1 MLDIYRHLQQI
12 TSTRG
17 WPEWSG
23 FFPHTL
29 PPAEAKP
36 SLWTDLQQKTNPA
49 LWVPKPAEGVEA
61 HPLEERGQ
69 KLWVLKHRATNTYL
83 RVSAEDHFV
92 WTQIDGQRTIVK
104 LSIAYAM
111 KYNSMALGRI
121 QHLVELLQDKGL
133 VTGGVVDKVYGPLQN
148 KLAAAGVVGKLRQG
162 FGWLMNTF
170 LFRQF
175 PVDGIGGAVNAAYKW
190 GVWLL
195 YTRVAVVL
203 MGVLGAIGLGVF
215 LNAGG
220 LIAPNGARSVPEI
233 VALVVLV
240 LVALFLHECGHAFTV
255 RRFGREVNR
264 GGLIMM
270 YGMPGAYID
279 TSDMWLASKP
289 ARLAVTA
296 AGPFVNFVLG
306 GLAALAMLIWPERAA
321 FFSFFAFTNYL
332 FIVANAIPFLKFDG
346 YYLLMDWLEIPNLLE
361 RATGFFQRELW
372 PLLRRSWAAGEWWP
386 KFTREQWI
394 FVFFGGIS
402 TLWMINLLYLP
413 LLVMPARV
421 FGLLGQVLTTDLRT
435 VAGLGLLGSLA
446 LALFFGL
453 LQANMF
459 SANVRQQV
467 QQLARTIQNRPGWQ
481 SALIILA
488 VALVLGFL
496 PEEMRLQ
503 TSLASSAGFWAQAL
517 PIVLP
522 LLAAG
527 FSASLA
533 LSMAGSPWRWW
544 YSGLALS
551 SAALTSYS
559 LLSTFSITNS
569 LILLISFI
577 FLCLAFTLS
586 ARLWRF
592 AVRGDLGGVL
602 LLIVLSALMWPVSG
616 DWAWRVALA
625 LWCGAAFLAW
635 HLIRRP
641 LLPPAR
647 LVDMMP
653 TEDADP
659 AQHTPHLTRAF
670 SWLLRTTLQQTV
682 EVSGPASRAKLVEAF
697 NGVAVD
703 NGWPLWFNAHGLLTD
718 QVTAPFNERA
728 QIYRSALA
736 GWLALLGEETE
747 TRFAADTL
755 AQAYFDLPLRLRR
768 LAANHVL
775 NELPWDGLAPWARSE
790 QGGDRLK
797 LRLAFRHLA
806 EGPMLACAR
815 VYGRPLAEQLMG
827 EFNQVAALAEWGLWF
842 RANGRLADE
851 AQGDVLALGE
861 IFQSALADVL
871 GRMAYYTGARFVE
884 ASLLQT
890 HDALPWQ
897 LREVAAPTLLRA
909 LPWASRLKLGEAE
922 SVVELLQKQPAFSAL
937 PVETLAQLA
946 QSARL
951 IQAPAGRRLHMAG
964 QTLRW
969 ASLIRTGRVEVL
981 AAANGTRRV
990 EAVLNAGAVLELEA
1004 LTTGQAAQAEA
1015 RTVTA
1020 VELLQLPAEAARRAL
1035 AEAPSRPEA
1044 ALLSRIPLFRELAPD
1059 ELRRLSLC
1067 LRPRTLPAGEVVV
1080 RRGESDRDLYVIGGG
1095 ELAVMVEDATPER
1108 VVAHL
1113 GPGEFFGEMA
1123 LLRGEPRSATVRAL
1137 TEAQVWT
1144 LSADDYAEFM
1154 REAPAL
1160 RAALEQMG
1168 SRRHLELRAA

>member
-1 MLDIYRHLQQI
+1 MPNVYQTLKQ
-12 TSTRG
+12 TTATRG
-17 WPEWSG
+17 WPEWSILW
-23 FFPHTL
+23 PA
-29 PPAEAKP
+29 PPTAEAKP

-69 KLWVLKHRATNTYL
+69 KLWVLKHAATNTYL
-83 RVSAEDHFV
+83 RVSAEDQFV
-92 WTQIDGQRTIVK
+92 WTQIDGQRTVLK

-121 QHLVELLQDKGL
+121 QNLVELLQDKGL
-133 VTGGVVDKVYGPLQN
+133 VTGGPMDKAYGPLQRH
-148 KLAAAGVVGKLRQG
+148 LAGAGVLGKVRQG
-162 FGWLMNTF
+162 FGWLMTTF

-175 PVDGIGGAVNAAYKW
+175 PVAGIGGAVNAAYKW

-195 YTRVAVVL
+195 YTRVALVL
-203 MGVLGAIGLGVF
+203 MGVLGAAGLVVY

-220 LIAPNGARSVPEI
+220 LQTPSSVRSTPEI

-255 RRFGREVNR
+255 RHFGREVNR

-279 TSDMWLASKP
+279 TSDMWLAPKA

-306 GLAALAMLIWPERAA
+306 GLASLSMLLWPERAS

-332 FIVANAIPFLKFDG
+332 FIIANAIPFLKFDG

-372 PLLRRSWAAGEWWP
+372 ILLRRNWAAGEWWP

-402 TLWMINLLYLP
+402 TLWMVNLLYLP

-421 FGLLGQVLTTDLRT
+421 FGLLGQVLTADLRT
-435 VAGLGLLGSLA
+435 VAGLGLIGSLA

-453 LQANMF
+453 LQANLF

-467 QQLARTIQNRPGWQ
+467 QQLARTVQNRPGWQ
-481 SALIILA
+481 STLILLLVAIIL
-488 VALVLGFL
+488 GSL
-496 PEEMRLQ
+496 PELMHLQ
-503 TSLASSAGFWAQAL
+503 TSMASAAGFWAQAL
-517 PIVLP
+517 PILLP

-544 YSGLALS
+544 YGGLTFA
-551 SAALTSYS
+551 SAALLIKSQIPITNT
-559 LLSTFSITNS
+559 LITNS
-569 LILLISFI
+569 LILLALLS
-577 FLCLAFTLS
+577 LLLAFAFS
-586 ARLWRF
+586 FRLWRF
-592 AVRGDLGGVL
+592 AMRGDLGGVL
-602 LLIVLSALMWPVSG
+602 ILIVLSVLLWPVGG

-641 LLPPAR
+641 LLPPVR

-659 AQHTPHLTRAF
+659 AQHTPHLARAF

-682 EVSGPASRAKLVEAF
+682 EVSGPASRAKLVEMF
-697 NGVAVD
+697 NGLAVD
-703 NGWPLWFNAHGLLTD
+703 NGWPLWFNAHGHLTD

-736 GWLALLGEETE
+736 GWLAQLGAETDV
-747 TRFAADTL
+747 RFAADTL

-775 NELPWDGLAPWARSE
+775 NELPWGGTAPWARSE

-871 GRMAYYTGARFVE
+871 GRMAYYTGVRFVE

-897 LREVAAPTLLRA
+897 LREVAAPALLRT
-909 LPWASRLKLGEAE
+909 LPWANRLKLGEAE

-946 QSARL
+946 QSARPL
-951 IQAPAGRRLHMAG
+951 RVPAGRRLHTAG
-964 QTLRW
+964 QPLRW
-969 ASLIRTGRVEVL
+969 ATLVQSGRVEVL
-981 AAANGTRRV
+981 TASASTRRV
-990 EAVLNAGAVLELEA
+990 EAVLSAGALLEIEA

-1020 VELLQLPAEAARRAL
+1020 VELLQLPVEAARRAL

-1067 LRPRTLPAGEVVV
+1067 LRPRTLPAGEIVV
-1080 RRGESDRDLYVIGGG
+1080 RRGEADRDLYVIGTG
-1095 ELAVMVEDATPER
+1095 ELAVTVAEAETER

>member
-1 MLDIYRHLQQI
+1 MPDLYQHLKQK
-12 TSTRG
+12 TLTRG
-17 WPEWSG
+17 WPEWDG
-23 FFPHTL
+23 LWPT
-29 PPAEAKP
+29 PPTAEAKP
-36 SLWTDLQQKTNPA
+36 NLWTDLQQKTNPA
-49 LWVPKPAEGVEA
+49 LWVPQPAEGVEA

-92 WTQIDGQRTIVK
+92 WTQIDGQRTVLK

-121 QHLVELLQDKGL
+121 QNLVELLQDRGL
-133 VTGGVVDKVYGPLQN
+133 VTGGPVDAVYAPLQRR
-148 KLAAAGVVGKLRQG
+148 LASAGVVGKLRQG
-162 FGWLMNTF
+162 FGWLMTTF

-175 PVDGIGGAVNAAYKW
+175 PVAGIGGAVNAAYKW

-195 YTRVAVVL
+195 YTRVALVL
-203 MGVLGAIGLGVF
+203 MSVLGVAGLG
-215 LNAGG
+215 LYLSIGG
-220 LIAPNGARSVPEI
+220 LQMPSGARSTPEI

-255 RRFGREVNR
+255 RHFGKEVNR

-279 TSDMWLASKP
+279 TSDMWLAPKA

-306 GLAALAMLIWPERAA
+306 GLASLSTLLWPERAS

-332 FIVANAIPFLKFDG
+332 FIIANAIPFLKFDG

-372 PLLRRSWAAGEWWP
+372 ILLRRNWAAGEWWP
-386 KFTREQWI
+386 KFTREQWLL
-394 FVFFGGIS
+394 VFFGGVS

-421 FGLLGQVLTTDLRT
+421 FGLLGQVFTTDLRT

-467 QQLARTIQNRPGWQ
+467 QQLARTVQNRPGWQ
-481 SALIILA
+481 SMLLLLLLALL
-488 VALVLGFL
+488 LGSL
-496 PEEMRLQ
+496 PELMRLQ
-503 TSLASSAGFWAQAL
+503 ASMASAAGFWAQAL
-517 PIVLP
+517 PVLLP

-533 LSMAGSPWRWW
+533 VNMAGSPWRWW
-544 YSGLALS
+544 YSGLALA
-551 SAALTSYS
+551 SAAL
-559 LLSTFSITNS
+559 LVQS
-569 LILLISFI
+569 LIPNPFTLA
-577 FLCLAFTLS
+577 LAFVVL
-586 ARLWRF
+586 ALGFILAFRLWRF
-592 AVRGDLGGVL
+592 AVQGDLGGILFLIGLSVL
-602 LLIVLSALMWPVSG
+602 LWPVGG

-625 LWCGAAFLAW
+625 LWGGAAFLAW

-647 LVDMMP
+647 VVDMMP

-682 EVSGPASRAKLVEAF
+682 EISGSASRAKLVEAF
-697 NGVAVD
+697 NGLAVD

-736 GWLALLGEETE
+736 GWLAQLAAETE
-747 TRFAADTL
+747 MRFAADTL
-755 AQAYFDLPLRLRR
+755 AQAYFDLPMRLRR
-768 LAANHVL
+768 LVANHVL
-775 NELPWDGLAPWARSE
+775 NELPWEGTAPWARSE

-806 EGPMLACAR
+806 EGPMQACTR
-815 VYGRPLAEQLMG
+815 VYGHLLAEQLMG

-842 RANGRLADE
+842 RANGRLGDE

-897 LREVAAPTLLRA
+897 LREVAAPALLRA

-922 SVVELLQKQPAFSAL
+922 SIVELLQKQPAFSAL
-937 PVETLAQLA
+937 SVETLAQLA
-946 QSARL
+946 QHAQ
-951 IQAPAGRRLHMAG
+951 ITHVPAGRRLLAAG
-964 QTLRW
+964 QALRW
-969 ASLIRTGRVEVL
+969 ASLVRSGRVEVL
-981 AAANGTRRV
+981 VAEGGVQSTGARRV
-990 EAVLNAGAVLELEA
+990 EAVLSAGALLELEA
-1004 LTTGQAAQAEA
+1004 LATGQTAQAET

-1020 VELLQLPAEAARRAL
+1020 VELLQLPAEATRRAL

-1067 LRPRTLPAGEVVV
+1067 LRSRTLPLGEVVV
-1080 RRGESDRDLYVIGGG
+1080 RRGETDRDLYVIGAG
-1095 ELAVMVEDATPER
+1095 ELAVIAEETTPER
-1108 VVAHL
+1108 IVAHL

>member
-1 MLDIYRHLQQI
+1 
-12 TSTRG
+12 
-17 WPEWSG
+17 
-23 FFPHTL
+23 
-29 PPAEAKP
+29 
-36 SLWTDLQQKTNPA
+36 
-49 LWVPKPAEGVEA
+49 
-61 HPLEERGQ
+61 
-69 KLWVLKHRATNTYL
+69 
-83 RVSAEDHFV
+83 
-92 WTQIDGQRTIVK
+92 
-104 LSIAYAM
+104 M

-133 VTGGVVDKVYGPLQN
+133 VTGGVVDKVYGSLQN

-162 FGWLMNTF
+162 FGWLMTTF

-175 PVDGIGGAVNAAYKW
+175 PVDGIGGVVNAAYKW

-195 YTRVAVVL
+195 YTRVALVL
-203 MGVLGAIGLGVF
+203 MSILGVAGLG
-215 LNAGG
+215 LYLSAGG
-220 LIAPNGARSVPEI
+220 LQAPNGTRSTPEI
-233 VALVVLV
+233 VALVLLV

-255 RRFGREVNR
+255 RRFGKEVNR

-279 TSDMWLASKP
+279 TSDMWLAPKP

-306 GLAALAMLIWPERAA
+306 GLASLAMALWPERAS

-332 FIVANAIPFLKFDG
+332 FIIANAIPFLKFDG

-372 PLLRRSWAAGEWWP
+372 VLLRRNWAAGEWWP

-402 TLWMINLLYLP
+402 SLWMINLLYLP

-421 FGLLGQVLTTDLRT
+421 FGLLGQVLTADLRT
-435 VAGLGLLGSLA
+435 VAGVGLLGSLA

-467 QQLARTIQNRPGWQ
+467 QQLARTVQNRPGWQ
-481 SALIILA
+481 SAFIILL

-503 TSLASSAGFWAQAL
+503 PSLASSANFWAQAL
-517 PIVLP
+517 PILLP

-533 LSMAGSPWRWW
+533 FSMAGSPWRGW
-544 YSGLALS
+544 YSGLTVSSIALLIKS
-551 SAALTSYS
+551 QIPITDSP
-559 LLSTFSITNS
+559 ITNS
-569 LILLISFI
+569 LILFA
-577 FLCLAFTLS
+577 FLTLSLAFVLS
-586 ARLWRF
+586 FRLWRF

-602 LLIVLSALMWPVSG
+602 LLIGLSVALWPVSG

-625 LWCGAAFLAW
+625 LWCGTAFLAW

-647 LVDMMP
+647 LVDM
-653 TEDADP
+653 TQAEDADP
-659 AQHTPHLTRAF
+659 AQHTPHLARTF
-670 SWLLRTTLQQTV
+670 NWLLRTTLQQTV
-682 EVSGPASRAKLVEAF
+682 EVSGPASRAKLVETF
-697 NGVAVD
+697 NGLAVD
-703 NGWPLWFNAHGLLTD
+703 CGWPLWFNAHGLLTD

-736 GWLALLGEETE
+736 SWLALLSQETDP
-747 TRFAADTL
+747 RFAADTL

-768 LAANHVL
+768 LAASHVL
-775 NELPWDGLAPWARSE
+775 NELPWEGTAPSARSE

-897 LREVAAPTLLRA
+897 LREVAAPALLRA

-946 QSARL
+946 QSAKL
-951 IQAPAGRRLHMAG
+951 TPVPAGRRLHAAG
-964 QTLRW
+964 QILRW
-969 ASLIRTGRVEVL
+969 ATLVKTGRVEIL
-981 AAANGTRRV
+981 TANAGTHRV
-990 EAVLNAGAVLELEA
+990 EAVLSAGALLEIEA
-1004 LTTGQAAQAEA
+1004 LTTGQAAQTEA

-1059 ELRRLSLC
+1059 ELRRLALC

-1080 RRGESDRDLYVIGGG
+1080 QSGASDRDLYVIGGG
-1095 ELAVMVEDATPER
+1095 ELAVMVSEAEVER

-1137 TEAQVWT
+1137 TDAQVWT
-1144 LSADDYAEFM
+1144 LSADDYADFM